1 MIIKNAEPFYFPG
14 NSTGCLL
21 IHGFT
26 GAPKQ
31 MRPLGDILADK
42 GYSVLGIRL
51 SGHGTKMADL
61 KRSHWQDWS
70 ASVLDGWHL
79 LQSSTDKI
87 ILMGL
92 SMGGVLALYHASFL
106 PVQGVISLSTPY
118 QIGPDP
124 KLAILPFLTGIIP
137 YLPKGKSDWHDRDAA
152 KGHLSYEKYPTR
164 AIIQLNYL
172 LQEMRASLPK
182 VTAPALLMH
191 AKGDLGVSPENM
203 RRIYQALGTAEGNKE
218 MVWLEN
224 SGHVVIRDFEKMTVF
239 KEILKFVQRIQGP
252 AL

>member
-26 GAPKQ
+26 GAPTQ

-51 SGHGTKMADL
+51 SGHGTKMADIQ
-61 KRSHWQDWS
+61 RSHWQDWS
-70 ASVLDGWHL
+70 GSVLDGWHL

-124 KLAILPFLTGIIP
+124 KLVILPFLTGIIP

-152 KGHLSYEKYPTR
+152 KDHISYEKFPTR
-164 AIIQLNYL
+164 AIVQLTLL
-172 LQEMRASLPK
+172 LQEMRNSLPK
-182 VTAPALLMH
+182 VTVPALLMH
-191 AKGDLGVSPENM
+191 AKGDLVIGPENM
-203 RRIYQALGTAEGNKE
+203 SRIYQELGTAEENKE
-218 MVWLEN
+218 MVLLEN
-224 SGHVVIRDFEKMTVF
+224 SGHVVTRDSDKMIVYNNV
-239 KEILKFVQRIQGP
+239 LNFVQRIQAP

>member
-26 GAPKQ
+26 GAPME
-31 MRPLGDILADK
+31 MRPLGDFLAEK

-51 SGHGTKMADL
+51 SGHGTKMADMQ
-61 KRSHWQDWS
+61 RSHWQDW
-70 ASVLDGWHL
+70 AGSVLDGWHL
-79 LQSSTDKI
+79 LQNSTDKI

-106 PVQGVISLSTPY
+106 PVQGVVSMSTPY
-118 QIGPDP
+118 QLEPDS
-124 KLAILPFLTGIIP
+124 KLALLPFLSGIIP
-137 YLPKGKSDWHDRDAA
+137 YLAKGESDWHDPGAA
-152 KGHLSYEKYPTR
+152 KDHISYEKYPTR
-164 AIIQLNYL
+164 AIVQLTLL
-172 LQEMRASLPK
+172 LQAMRISLPK

-191 AKGDLGVSPENM
+191 AKGDLGVAPENM
-203 RRIYQALGTAEGNKE
+203 SRIYQELGTAEENKE

-224 SGHVVIRDFEKMTVF
+224 SGHVLTRDLEKMIVF
-239 KEILKFVQRIQGP
+239 NNVLNFVQRIQDP
-252 AL
+252 NQ